1 MCAVLFSWLVRQ
13 EFFVE
18 LTDND
23 LRNRMYLENQ
33 RMIEDDVLPF
43 GILDDGHET
52 HELEENGPLGYT
64 YSVEDTID
72 F

>member
-52 HELEENGPLGYT
+52 HELEENGPLGYA
-64 YSVEDTID
+64 YSVEDTVD